1 MKKHGQNRF
10 DVTKNHPD
18 VDITPSVVCRKQT
31 EAQIRDLQDTR
42 LLQEC
47 LKRMRLA
54 REEHVRHLCR
64 LAAFIGWLILFGLAI
79 ASFFLHK

>member
-10 DVTKNHPD
+10 DVTLK
-18 VDITPSVVCRKQT
+18 PSAPEEAGRKQP
-31 EAQIRDLQDTR
+31 EPQIRDLQDTR

-47 LKRMRLA
+47 LKKMRIA
-54 REEHVRHLCR
+54 REEHVRHLFR
-64 LAAFIGWLILFGLAI
+64 IAIFIGWLLLFGLAV

>member
-10 DVTKNHPD
+10 DVTKKTD
-18 VDITPSVVCRKQT
+18 VDVTPSVLYVKRP